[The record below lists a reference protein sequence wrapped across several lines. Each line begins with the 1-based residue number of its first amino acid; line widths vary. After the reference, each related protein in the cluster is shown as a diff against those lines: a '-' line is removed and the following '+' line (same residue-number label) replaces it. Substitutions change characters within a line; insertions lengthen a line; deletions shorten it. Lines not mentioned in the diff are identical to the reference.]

1 MPKSDIELTTSP
13 KANPGGVV
21 EVSQNETFGTYLHNL
36 NENSDILITNPDRLI
51 SIVEGY
57 WGKLTDLTTI
67 DKSNYIAALNEINLS
82 NKGYKEQI
90 ALVEKKFDRELRNTV
105 NEVVAEVT
113 ENMEASITH
122 TVTENVKAITREV
135 VLGITGEPAELTVLP
150 NETFVKN
157 INKLKENMDTM
168 NTNLTNSINKGV
180 VTYDGK
186 VNYASGSLVAHSET
200 PGEWG
205 AGRFIIGRSKG
216 GTGPLITGSIGDVNT
231 HFQNTIKAN
240 TNFSI
245 VRLKDAGYVMSGAI
259 PYAYNTSYTTGSG
272 NVINGQSTPSI
283 VLISD
288 DYSVKEVCGTIRV
301 KIFADT
307 NYERLI
313 ASFAIEVN
321 GKNAFRVHTV
331 WYDASLYIHYFSD
344 EYAMYFPAVEGGGS
358 PIYRKIENF
367 IERTPYNPNTL
378 ESNPNGY
385 VYVDEFSDYAPIINE
400 YRELYPVDYPGFYL
414 VHNTTRCNGTSTN
427 GGGLFL
433 NFNGVSPDGSPSQHQ
448 PAKAIMIDYSDC
460 NYTPWDSGLIK
471 SPLVTTA
478 RHVPHSSTTY
488 RPYAVIEGGGTN
500 RPNIGHIHQYPFST
514 SNTVLFQKGCI
525 LWDRSLGMNSVIFHQ
540 FVEQCKTTS
549 LLDPSSK
556 YLVSV
561 GSTIGASSPMTSL
574 EQSLPNIT
582 GRLRYIAETFA
593 GVGEAYGCFYKDSG
607 WPNGLTPS
615 STDVSNTGAI
625 YLDASRSDSTY
636 GRSFTVRGNCIT
648 THFLL
653 QAF

>member
-1 MPKSDIELTTSP
+1 MANSDIELTTSP
-13 KANPGGVV
+13 KVNPDGVV

-135 VLGITGEPAELTVLP
+135 VLGITGEPGELTVLP

-180 VTYDGK
+180 VTYDSK

-200 PGEWG
+200 SGEWG

-245 VRLKDAGYVMSGAI
+245 ARLRDAGYVMSGAI
-259 PYAYNTSYTTGSG
+259 PYAYNGRYTPGSG
-272 NVINGQSTPSI
+272 YLIEGQATPSI

-288 DYSVKEVCGTIRV
+288 DYRVKEVCGTIRV

-331 WYDASLYIHYFSD
+331 WYDGKIYVNYISHDNYYGTKYVKS
-344 EYAMYFPAVEGGGS
+344 YPAVQGGVGE
-358 PIYRKIENF
+358 P
-367 IERTPYNPNTL
+367 
-378 ESNPNGY
+378 
-385 VYVDEFSDYAPIINE
+385 E
-400 YRELYPVDYPGFYL
+400 YREAEWYEDGDYFYDHTSNSYLPILNAFKEFYPVDYPGFYL

-433 NFNGVSPDGSPSQHQ
+433 NFNGVSPDGSLSQHQ
-448 PAKAIMIDYSDC
+448 PAKAVMIDYSDC
-460 NYTPWDSGLIK
+460 NYMPWDSGLIK

-500 RPNIGHIHQYPFST
+500 RPNIGHIHQYPFDT
-514 SNTVLFQKGCI
+514 LSNVLFQKGCI

-540 FVEQCKTTS
+540 FVEQCKTTT
-549 LLDPSSK
+549 LPDPRSK

-561 GSTIGASSPMTSL
+561 GSTIGATAPMTSL

-582 GRLRYIAETFA
+582 GGYAVYA
-593 GVGEAYGCFYKDSG
+593 GHWDAGSVHGAFKLTGRNMRPYYSSGGLGGSIVGF
-607 WPNGLTPS
+607 
-615 STDVSNTGAI
+615 
-625 YLDASRSDSTY
+625 DASGSNPTY
-636 GRSFTVRGNCIT
+636 GRASVVRGPCLT